1 MTTLLHR
8 GSVKDILGVEGGSPY
23 LFCYSD
29 RYSVFDWGAM
39 PDALEGK
46 GQTLAFMADFFF
58 RHLPA
63 GMKHHSLGLCDKNG
77 EAKAPEYVDRY
88 LKVLPVRVLRPPF
101 EKGKYDYRAYGDR
114 PLGALVPLEVIFR
127 FGVPKGSSLLK
138 RASDPVYCQSLG
150 LERPPRQGER
160 FERPILEF
168 STKLESSDRYLK
180 MENARQM
187 AGLSESEWQR
197 LKESSL
203 KLAMHLKDLFARS
216 EIELWDGKFEWAFAP
231 ELRQDGD
238 RDFWLI
244 DSIGPDEL
252 RLSYRGIS
260 LSKEN
265 LRQCYQ
271 QSAWREALEEAKT
284 LARRREV
291 SDWKSICLEEF
302 KISPPPLK
310 KEIKCAAEMMY
321 QALANT
327 LATSARESAPFPR
340 AWGLEQVADFW
351 AQ

>member
-1 MTTLLHR
+1 MWPLYHQ
-8 GSVKDILGVEGGSPY
+8 GSVKDILGVEGRSPY

-39 PDALEGK
+39 PDALESK

-58 RHLPA
+58 RHLPEE
-63 GMKHHSLGLCDKNG
+63 MKHHSLGLCDQNG
-77 EAKAPEYVDRY
+77 EAQDPGRVDRY
-88 LKVLPVRVLRPPF
+88 LKVAPVRVLRPPF
-101 EKGKYDYRAYGDR
+101 EKGEYDYRAYQDR

-138 RASDPVYCQSLG
+138 RASDPAYCQSLG
-150 LERPPRQGER
+150 LKSTPRQGER

-168 STKLESSDRYLK
+168 STKLESSDCYLK
-180 MENARQM
+180 TENARRM

-203 KLAMHLKDLFARS
+203 NLATHLKGQFDRC

-231 ELRQDGD
+231 KLREDGE

-271 QSAWREALEEAKT
+271 GGPWHKALEEAKN
-284 LARRREV
+284 LAKKREV

-310 KEIKCAAEMMY
+310 EEIKCAAEMMY

-327 LATSARESAPFPR
+327 LATHGGESAPFPK
-340 AWGLEQVADFW
+340 AWSLKRVADFW
-351 AQ
+351 A